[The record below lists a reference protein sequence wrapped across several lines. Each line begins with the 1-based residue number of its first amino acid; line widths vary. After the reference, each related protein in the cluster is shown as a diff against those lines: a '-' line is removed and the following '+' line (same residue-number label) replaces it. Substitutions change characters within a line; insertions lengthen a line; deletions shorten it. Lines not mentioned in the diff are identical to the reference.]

1 MTRSRYIVGLV
12 LLSFFVISLLTNI
25 LGPII
30 PDIIR
35 DFHVSLGAAGFL
47 VFSFFIAYGVM
58 SIPAGLLVQLLHE
71 KAVMV
76 ASLITATVGALC
88 FALFSGYQVAV
99 VSLFVIGAGMAALQV
114 AINPLLRVAGG
125 EEHFALNE
133 VLAQFL
139 FGAASFISPWIYS
152 YLVVHLTGSTQ
163 ASNWII
169 RVLHRITPASLPWVS
184 IYWVFACV
192 AIALVL
198 LLLVS
203 RFPRVT
209 QTEEERPGTRQMY
222 GSLLRQRI
230 VWLYFFAIF
239 AYVGC
244 EQGISN
250 WISEF
255 LSRYHGLDPHTLGA
269 HTTSWFWGLMTLG
282 CLAGVGLMKLFDSRR
297 ILLGAAAGAILA
309 LSFAL
314 FGSAHVSMLG
324 FATIGLF
331 ASVMWPTLISLGLN
345 SVAEYH
351 GSLTGILATGIMGGA
366 IVSAAIGR
374 LGDSMGLR
382 GALCVLYVN
391 FGFIFSVGLW
401 ARPLINNATI
411 WTKRENGLSASVPS
425 RGEGLVVKGHKP

>member
-76 ASLITATVGALC
+76 VSLITATAGALC
-88 FALFSGYQVAV
+88 FALFPGYQVAV
-99 VSLFVIGAGMAALQV
+99 VSLFVIGAGMATLQV

-222 GSLLRQRI
+222 GSLLRQRT
-230 VWLYFFAIF
+230 VWLYFLQSLPMWDA
-239 AYVGC
+239 
-244 EQGISN
+244 
-250 WISEF
+250 
-255 LSRYHGLDPHTLGA
+255 SRAFQTG
-269 HTTSWFWGLMTLG
+269 
-282 CLAGVGLMKLFDSRR
+282 SR
-297 ILLGAAAGAILA
+297 
-309 LSFAL
+309 
-314 FGSAHVSMLG
+314 
-324 FATIGLF
+324 
-331 ASVMWPTLISLGLN
+331 
-345 SVAEYH
+345 
-351 GSLTGILATGIMGGA
+351 
-366 IVSAAIGR
+366 
-374 LGDSMGLR
+374 
-382 GALCVLYVN
+382 N
-391 FGFIFSVGLW
+391 F
-401 ARPLINNATI
+401 
-411 WTKRENGLSASVPS
+411 
-425 RGEGLVVKGHKP
+425 